1 MNYQHQQQHISGNTG
16 GTPITQLRK
25 DLVKNDLESN
35 YSFDSIKTSTDIRQL
50 VDEINNKDINLN
62 NDVKSVYSNKSEKD
76 TLTDIDTDTITN
88 TNTDTD
94 TDTDTY
100 SNKLRDSKKRKTK
113 KTNKTNF
120 IYDTIF
126 DGVILFV
133 IFILMSQGF
142 VKNFIGKHIKI
153 INVNEEGYVPFTGVT
168 AYGVIFVL
176 VFLSARV
183 LVKTIQATGKFK

>member
-1 MNYQHQQQHISGNTG
+1 MNYQQQQHIISGNTG

-25 DLVKNDLESN
+25 DLVQNELESN

-50 VDEINNKDINLN
+50 VDEINNKDNNLN
-62 NDVKSVYSNKSEKD
+62 NDVKSIHSIKSNKSNKSIKSDEKD
-76 TLTDIDTDTITN
+76 TLSDI
-88 TNTDTD
+88 DTD

-100 SNKLRDSKKRKTK
+100 DLTQSKKKK
-113 KTNKTNF
+113 KTNNCKTNF

-126 DGVILFV
+126 DGIVLLV

-142 VKNFIGKHIKI
+142 VKNFVGKYVKM
-153 INVNEEGYVPFTGVT
+153 INVNAEGYVPFTGVV
-168 AYGVIFVL
+168 AYGIVFVL
-176 VFLSARV
+176 VFLSTRL